1 MLSELHKVTHA
12 ETSPVLRVLEN
23 ANKQYAASTLTENLH
38 IIFRKL
44 NGSKFPIDLNPVNL
58 KDEISFSVHLFDLS
72 EWVWREALF
81 NFAGWSCSA
90 VAVWD
95 AHTPGAGADE
105 TDGPFMLKA
114 GR

>member
-1 MLSELHKVTHA
+1 MRLLLTSLA
-12 ETSPVLRVLEN
+12 EAV
-23 ANKQYAASTLTENLH
+23 
-38 IIFRKL
+38 
-44 NGSKFPIDLNPVNL
+44 
-58 KDEISFSVHLFDLS
+58 
-72 EWVWREALF
+72 
-81 NFAGWSCSA
+81 SA